1 MYQKNWIFFFL
12 NFLFFYVYFGF
23 CFWSFG
29 GWNGCCFVL
38 VKMGKGG
45 IFHVFWGF
53 VIGYVPFCFASCMV
67 VEIFKLSDDRDE
79 GKIGVMKTKEG
90 AIGMW

>member
-1 MYQKNWIFFFL
+1 MFQKNWIL
-12 NFLFFYVYFGF
+12 LFLFIFMCILGFVFGVLE
-23 CFWSFG
+23 G
-29 GWNGCCFVL
+29 GMAAVL
-38 VKMGKGG
+38 CWWKWERGG
-45 IFHVFWGF
+45 IFKGVLGVFF
-53 VIGYVPFCFASCMV
+53 FFCSVFFFASCMV